1 MQDPPY
7 IKPIGGNTSSKDI
20 EYEYNWLLDAWTKN
34 EQLLGQF
41 QVLKDEYTLY
51 FNKLI
56 IDFQNWLYK
65 ENHPDYSTVFN
76 TINEEYPVNP
86 LNSFHQNFARVH
98 NKHPANENY
107 IMEKING
114 KTIEKSFTFD
124 NATRSNRI
132 SQLITLLFILN
143 KIGKEHLD
151 LHHENVMIE
160 NSTGWI
166 KVIDPKDREDDSDTD
181 DLETS
186 SDKTEIFKLI
196 KNNILSEPTDK
207 SNGPPKGPNK
217 KRQKTEFNKSESSV
231 RTMSFDGG
239 YKQMFPIKYIQ
250 GLGPK
255 K

>member
-1 MQDPPY
+1 MSEDNYNIYSNQKLKSIISDDGVIEGDIVIRGNE
-7 IKPIGGNTSSKDI
+7 IKS
-20 EYEYNWLLDAWTKN
+20 
-34 EQLLGQF
+34 LGA
-41 QVLKDEYTLY
+41 LK
-51 FNKLI
+51 
-56 IDFQNWLYK
+56 
-65 ENHPDYSTVFN
+65 
-76 TINEEYPVNP
+76 
-86 LNSFHQNFARVH
+86 
-98 NKHPANENY
+98 
-107 IMEKING
+107 KING